1 MTKEEMLK
9 SLREIDEV
17 EKLLMRPLS
26 LVEQEYITLNGS
38 VSFLN
43 NLGLDQEDI
52 ETLKKIK
59 ETVSNYC
66 TKAECSLDSLFPFF
80 KKDTEI
86 VDRVIDTFKTIV
98 TSLLNEKS
106 EPKVEERL
114 DDLAPDNIE
123 GTDEVPEEITID
135 KLFPADFE
143 PWLDYLT
150 PTQIMGYLR
159 NCRDEDNIYISE
171 IEIVMCSIKAFV
183 KTKLAQEI
191 ILSGWGIIENEEIRR
206 EVFRTLISWGVAK
219 KSIVDTG
226 EGIKILKK

>member
-1 MTKEEMLK
+1 MLK
-9 SLREIDEV
+9 SLKEIDEV

-26 LVEQEYITLNGS
+26 LAEQEYVTLNGAI
-38 VSFLN
+38 SFLN

-66 TKAECSLDSLFPFF
+66 TKTEYSLDSLLPFF
-80 KKDTEI
+80 KRDTVI
-86 VDRVIDTFKTIV
+86 VDRVIDTFKTII
-98 TSLLNEKS
+98 TNLLEEKAG
-106 EPKVEERL
+106 PKVEDQL

-123 GTDEVPEEITID
+123 GTDEIPEEITVD
-135 KLFPADFE
+135 KLFPEDFE

-150 PTQIMGYLR
+150 PTQIMEYLR
-159 NCRDEDNIYISE
+159 NCKDEDNIYISE
-171 IEIVMCSIKAFV
+171 IEIVMRSIKAFV

-191 ILSGWGIIENEEIRR
+191 ILSGWGIIENEEIRK

-219 KSIVDTG
+219 KSILDTG